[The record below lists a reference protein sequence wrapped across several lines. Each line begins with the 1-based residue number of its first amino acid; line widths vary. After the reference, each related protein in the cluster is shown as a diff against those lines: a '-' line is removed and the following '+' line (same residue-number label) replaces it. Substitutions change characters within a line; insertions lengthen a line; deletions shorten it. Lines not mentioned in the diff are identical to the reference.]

1 MTAQDDEPLSAAAR
15 AEAWVSDE
23 REVELAVRNPS
34 YEGPRTGA
42 DTQPFCGEGPDRLFY
57 NHGICPR
64 SLLMAALAAPVTDLE
79 KVQ

>member
-15 AEAWVSDE
+15 AEAWVSDV

-34 YEGPRTGA
+34 YGDSRIGA
-42 DTQPFCGEGPDRLFY
+42 DPQPFCGEGPDRLLC
-57 NHGICPR
+57 NHDICPR

-79 KVQ
+79 KVK